1 MLLLRPIAAHSIAA
15 WFVDFFVVFFF
26 VDCSLLGVCCLE
38 CCNREL
44 VICLLS
50 IAGAGRFGYVY
61 GAVGVGG
68 VFSLSFTV
76 LVLWA
81 R

>member
-15 WFVDFFVVFFF
+15 WSVDFFCSFFF
-26 VDCSLLGVCCLE
+26 CRLQ

-44 VICLLS
+44 FICLLS